1 MSRILKRRKEKAL
14 EKIADWEI
22 ALAIALAPYT
32 ERGEGARR
40 VSENLE
46 RLRQRIKGEDPSVDR
61 VVDIEFHRQLAE
73 LNRRRRARKEAG
85 RDGSHDVAASVSP

>member
-14 EKIADWEI
+14 EKITEWEM
-22 ALAIALAPYT
+22 ALSIALAPYT

-40 VSENLE
+40 ISADLE
-46 RLRQRIKGEDPSVDR
+46 RMKRQIKGEDPGVGR
-61 VVDIEFHRQLAE
+61 VVDMEFHRQLAE

-85 RDGSHDVAASVSP
+85 SDGPHDVTATLSP